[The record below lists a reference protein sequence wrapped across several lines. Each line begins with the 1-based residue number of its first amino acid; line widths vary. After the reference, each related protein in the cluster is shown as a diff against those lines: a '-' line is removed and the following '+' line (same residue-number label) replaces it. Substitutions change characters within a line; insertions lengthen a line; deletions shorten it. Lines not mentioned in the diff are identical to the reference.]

1 MTFTITC
8 YNQTKT
14 FPDTARK
21 KMMKFYEEGIMACEG
36 AEQERYVSVY
46 MGLKEGAK
54 NVDDDWKWQYE
65 TVERQKAVPI
75 KSLEK
80 GKTTIRRPET
90 VKKTAVKR
98 TKEYGTIRPQTV
110 KKRTKTNQ
118 MGLDF
123 YLSKR

>member
-21 KMMKFYEEGIMACEG
+21 KMMRFYEEGIMACEG
-36 AEQERYVSVY
+36 SEQERYVSVY

-54 NVDDDWKWQYE
+54 NVDDDWKWQNE
-65 TVERQKAVPI
+65 IIERP
-75 KSLEK
+75 KSAPK
-80 GKTTIRRPET
+80 RSKP
-90 VKKTAVKR
+90 KTARK
-98 TKEYGTIRPQTV
+98 TAKYETIRPQTV
-110 KKRTKTNQ
+110 RKRTKTNQ

-123 YLSKR
+123 YLNKR